1 MFKDPLIINF
11 LGSMVKGKIVNTAV
25 VMDVVSLH
33 LDRSNCPGKRQDFL
47 TPAGWE
53 QLADAYNVPEKIKS
67 KCQNFLKGNL
77 SPSNAMFEYLETTNN
92 SLNIGA
98 TKIHLRKLG
107 RNDIIDDINEVM
119 DKDRDRLFGKLSDV
133 TL

>member
-1 MFKDPLIINF
+1 MFKDPVIIYF
-11 LGSMVKGKIVNTAV
+11 LGSLVKDKIVNTAV

-47 TPAGWE
+47 TPAGCE
-53 QLADAYNVPEKIKS
+53 QLADEYGVPEEIKS

-77 SPSNAMFEYLETTNN
+77 SPSNAMFEHLETTSD

-98 TKIHLRKLG
+98 TKTHLRKLG
-107 RNDIIDDINEVM
+107 RKDIIDDINEVM
-119 DKDRDRLFGKLSDV
+119 GEDRDRLSGKLSKI
-133 TL
+133 TH

>member
-1 MFKDPLIINF
+1 MFKDPVIIYF
-11 LGSMVKGKIVNTAV
+11 LGSMVKDKIVNKAV

-53 QLADAYNVPEKIKS
+53 QLADAYEVPEEIKS

-77 SPSNAMFEYLETTNN
+77 SPSNAMFERLETTSD

-98 TKIHLRKLG
+98 TKAHLRKLG
-107 RNDIIDDINEVM
+107 RKDIIDDINEVIE
-119 DKDRDRLFGKLSDV
+119 KDRDRLSGKLSEI
-133 TL
+133 TH